1 MKTSLIVTGLLF
13 GGVLL
18 AADFVELN
26 EAAAKAAK
34 EKDFVT
40 AEAKYT
46 EALEAAADPEQKTQA
61 ILGKFEA
68 MRGQKRVKEA
78 EEFLLSSVE
87 NPDIRMQDA
96 RLMLNTLAGTMLW
109 WKGREDRALELLQQ
123 AQNCEC
129 SKGDNVYFKTYY
141 LMAVLYRNKAQFQ
154 TEIDVLDNVLSIRE
168 QHPANLYTAHYMT
181 GGAYEKLGK
190 PEEALKHYRLALEF
204 GKKVKYKFDYSP
216 AEKAIERLSE

>member
-46 EALEAAADPEQKTQA
+46 EALDAASDPEQKTQA

-78 EEFLLSSVE
+78 EEFL
-87 NPDIRMQDA
+87 
-96 RLMLNTLAGTMLW
+96 
-109 WKGREDRALELLQQ
+109 
-123 AQNCEC
+123 
-129 SKGDNVYFKTYY
+129 
-141 LMAVLYRNKAQFQ
+141 
-154 TEIDVLDNVLSIRE
+154 
-168 QHPANLYTAHYMT
+168 
-181 GGAYEKLGK
+181 
-190 PEEALKHYRLALEF
+190 RLALA
-204 GKKVKYKFDYSP
+204 YS
-216 AEKAIERLSE
+216 